1 MNGNGNTNGKS
12 HCNGKTNGKGSLIDL
27 ADRPLNIKQQRFV
40 EEYLIDFNGLQ
51 AAIRAGYSEKAAKE
65 IASRLLTY
73 ANIQK
78 AIQEKT
84 RKTLAKVEL
93 TREHIIQG
101 LIRETSLIVKQ
112 TDKNGRVIAE
122 QKTTSPARVKAWEL
136 LGKNMGMFLDRLQ
149 IEAGEDTLPRIEIV
163 TQNQPVINQQFN
175 VQQAVITTPKPT
187 NGNGNGKHE

>member
-12 HCNGKTNGKGSLIDL
+12 HCNGKTNGNGSLIDL

-149 IEAGEDTLPRIEIV
+149 IEAGDDTLPRIEIV

-175 VQQAVITTPKPT
+175 VQQAVITTQKPT
-187 NGNGNGKHE
+187 NGNGKHE